1 VTRTRAQALAWA
13 ADGAAH
19 LRGMMTRMGDDAFA
33 APSALPDWSR
43 AHVLTHVA
51 RNADALVNLLDW
63 ARTGTPTPAYASR
76 EQRDADIATGAK
88 RSPAEIRADVVASSD
103 RLAAVVR
110 AMPEQAWSVIVRGT
124 RDEPIPAEEVLWMRA
139 RETWVHA
146 VDLDAGA
153 SFTDLPR
160 PMLHELLTD
169 VTTTLG
175 ARPDFPALVLV
186 PNDEARTWTVG
197 DATDGTDASAAIEV
211 RGPVAELA
219 AWLLGRSKGRDLR
232 TAQGTRPPKLPAWL

>member
-1 VTRTRAQALAWA
+1 MTRTFAQSLAWA

-19 LRGMMTRMGDDAFA
+19 LRGMMMRMGDDAFA
-33 APSALPDWSR
+33 APSGLPDWTR

-51 RNADALVNLLDW
+51 RNADALGNLIRW

-88 RSPAEIRADVVASSD
+88 RAPAEIRADVLASSD

-110 AMPEQAWSVIVRGT
+110 DTPAQAWSATVQSPKG
-124 RDEPIPAEEVLWMRA
+124 EPIPAADILWWRA
-139 RETWVHA
+139 REVWIHA

-153 SFTDLPR
+153 SFADLPR

-169 VTTTLG
+169 AAETFA
-175 ARPDFPALVLV
+175 ARPDFPRLLLR
-186 PNDEARTWTVG
+186 PSDESRTWAVG
-197 DATDGTDASAAIEV
+197 EVEGEGTIEV

-232 TAQGTRPPKLPAWL
+232 TAEGKRPPKLPDWI